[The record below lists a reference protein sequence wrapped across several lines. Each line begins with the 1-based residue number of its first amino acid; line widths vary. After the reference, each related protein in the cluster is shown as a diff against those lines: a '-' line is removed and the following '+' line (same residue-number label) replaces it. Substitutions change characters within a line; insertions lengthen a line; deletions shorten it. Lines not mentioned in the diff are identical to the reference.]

1 MLLSSAIDLGAGGQ
15 QQPLPQRSASTGC
28 WDSPNR
34 QRHRP
39 SASPT
44 IFQCR
49 TLASFQGVAQIPG
62 CAGHRQPL
70 SRTTRPYAQ
79 SPPTNMHSICATP
92 SGISA
97 WSLCAAWP
105 IQTGA
110 FSGVHSTKRPT
121 QGKRPSG
128 AFAGNHRHCL
138 RLRRHRPHHC
148 LCRRLVRREKKATS
162 VCGPSPTSAAPRK
175 ARSNLARIGTAA
187 VSTTALA
194 ACSLTSA

>member
-1 MLLSSAIDLGAGGQ
+1 MLLSSAIALGAAAAPAAKVGEHRVLGFTE
-15 QQPLPQRSASTGC
+15 SSTAPPVCLSDYIPMPHTRIVQGLLK
-28 WDSPNR
+28 SP
-34 QRHRP
+34 
-39 SASPT
+39 AA
-44 IFQCR
+44 
-49 TLASFQGVAQIPG
+49 LV
-62 CAGHRQPL
+62 RQPL

-128 AFAGNHRHCL
+128 VFAGNHRHCL

-175 ARSNLARIGTAA
+175 ARSSLARIGTAA